1 MEEDAATAG
10 RGHCD
15 NSLSIPFKVDGFSPD
30 TFVVVEVFLGNKAF
44 AFFHI
49 LEDKECGGALVE
61 AISTGPFDPSQ
72 GTGQFF
78 LDEPVALFPL
88 FHFTNAGSM
97 EQLMTKFIRSEFRLL
112 ASCAVIWN
120 PFSANWVAGFMSSYH
135 LSFPYFLWA
144 SHIPSTVPG
153 TPAARAPNLIFLFC
167 TRPRE
172 SWYMVSVAPAGAFS
186 R

>member
-15 NSLSIPFKVDGFSPD
+15 NSLSIPFKVDWFSPD

-78 LDEPVALFPL
+78 LDEPVSLFPL
-88 FHFTNAGSM
+88 FHFYECGKYGAVNDEVHTFGIQVIGFLCCDLEPFFGQLGSGFY
-97 EQLMTKFIRSEFRLL
+97 EFIPLKLSVFFMGFPHSIYGSWD
-112 ASCAVIWN
+112 ASCQGTEPDFFIL
-120 PFSANWVAGFMSSYH
+120 Y
-135 LSFPYFLWA
+135 
-144 SHIPSTVPG
+144 PS
-153 TPAARAPNLIFLFC
+153 
-167 TRPRE
+167 
-172 SWYMVSVAPAGAFS
+172 
-186 R
+186 